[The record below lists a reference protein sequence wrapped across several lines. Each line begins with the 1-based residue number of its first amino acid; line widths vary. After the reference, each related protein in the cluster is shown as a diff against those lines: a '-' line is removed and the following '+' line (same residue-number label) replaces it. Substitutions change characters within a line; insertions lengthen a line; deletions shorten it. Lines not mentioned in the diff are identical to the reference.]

1 MRGQVHAPVFRAL
14 PSFPKLNPK
23 QLSLS
28 RRPSAV
34 PNSDMARNE
43 SDRED
48 LIREATAMRNRIE
61 WQIPGESEPVFA
73 GIRSDGSL
81 SVYFGQDPVYQ
92 FTPAGQLRRAYVEG
106 FLYRTQGATLA
117 RLNRERSPDQT
128 ALVRRDLTSEELSQF
143 LAKMDD
149 QLRRL
154 RQSIADG
161 SAIQLRS
168 VSEGEA
174 ADYQSLIESAI
185 NASPKLAP
193 AMPTRR
199 Q

>member
-1 MRGQVHAPVFRAL
+1 
-14 PSFPKLNPK
+14 
-23 QLSLS
+23 
-28 RRPSAV
+28 
-34 PNSDMARNE
+34 MARNE

-48 LIREATAMRNRIE
+48 LIREATAMRNRVE
-61 WQIPGESEPVFA
+61 WQIPGESEPVFT

-81 SVYFGQDPVYQ
+81 SVYLGQDPVYQ
-92 FTPAGQLRRAYVEG
+92 FTPAGQLRRAYTKG

-117 RLNRERSPDQT
+117 KLNRERSADQT
-128 ALVRRDLTSEELSQF
+128 VLARCDLTSEELSQF

-149 QLRRL
+149 QLSRL
-154 RQSIADG
+154 GQSIADG
-161 SAIQLRS
+161 SANQLRS
-168 VSEGEA
+168 VSDGKA

>member
-1 MRGQVHAPVFRAL
+1 MLPFFVRCPVFQTQSKAAFAL
-14 PSFPKLNPK
+14 S
-23 QLSLS
+23 STS
-28 RRPSAV
+28 GV

-48 LIREATAMRNRIE
+48 LIRDATAMRNRIE
-61 WQIPGESEPVFA
+61 WQISGESEPVFA
-73 GIRSDGSL
+73 GVRSDGSL

-92 FTPAGQLRRAYVEG
+92 FTAAGQLRRAYAEG
-106 FLYRTQGATLA
+106 FLYRTQSATLA
-117 RLNRERSPDQT
+117 QLNRERSPDQT
-128 ALVRRDLTSEELSQF
+128 ALVRYDLTSEELSQF

-161 SAIQLRS
+161 SAIQLRT

-174 ADYQSLIESAI
+174 ADYQSLIGSAI